1 MSFENHESKLA
12 RITFWTI
19 DWDVFRSVIIS
30 LEDTTDSIDEYF
42 ISIDDR
48 PGYLRFRDGP
58 SQMGQYDIDNI
69 RPRAGQAV

>member
-58 SQMGQYDIDNI
+58 SQMGQYDIDKLS
-69 RPRAGQAV
+69 

>member
-1 MSFENHESKLA
+1 MSFAFENHESKLA

-19 DWDVFRSVIIS
+19 DWDVFQSVMTS

-48 PGYLRFRDGP
+48 PGYFRFRDGL
-58 SQMGQYDIDNI
+58 I
-69 RPRAGQAV
+69 